1 MKPYD
6 ERMLKAVEEFVV
18 NYQKKSGKSPAL
30 RVIGKAYPGFF
41 GNSIAKIQ
49 RYVQELNKRGL
60 IQYGAGVGI
69 KTSPKL
75 LSGKTRT
82 VPLVGNC
89 PCGNPMTAIENI
101 EGSYA
106 LPVEIFGSAPHFI
119 LRAVGHSMIEA
130 GIDDGDYMIVRQQ
143 NYAEKNEIV
152 IALIDDST
160 TAKVFI
166 PKKNSIVLR
175 ACNSLLDD
183 NGKRVYKDIVVENCE
198 ILGVVDKVIHTPR
211 VKY

>member
-6 ERMLKAVEEFVV
+6 ESMLKAVEEFVA
-18 NYQKKSGKSPAL
+18 NYQKKNGMSPAL
-30 RVIGKAYPGFF
+30 RIIGKTYPKFF

-49 RYVQELNKRGL
+49 RYVQELDKRGL
-60 IQYGAGVGI
+60 IRYSMGVGI
-69 KTSPKL
+69 ETSPKL
-75 LSGKTRT
+75 LSGKTQA
-82 VPLVGNC
+82 VSLVGNC
-89 PCGNPMTAIENI
+89 PCGTPMTAIENI
-101 EGSYA
+101 EGTYS
-106 LPVEIFGSAPHFI
+106 LPVEIFGNTPHFI

-152 IALIDDST
+152 IALIEDSA

-166 PKKNSIVLR
+166 PKKNSVVLR

-183 NGKRVYKDIVVENCE
+183 NGKKVYKDIVAENCE

-211 VKY
+211 VK